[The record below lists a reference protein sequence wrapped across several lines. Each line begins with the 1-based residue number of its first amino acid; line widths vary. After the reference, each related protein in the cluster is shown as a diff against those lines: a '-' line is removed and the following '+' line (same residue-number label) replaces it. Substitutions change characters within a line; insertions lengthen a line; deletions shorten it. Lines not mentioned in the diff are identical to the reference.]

1 MAWDTL
7 QPTNTTKIRN
17 LGVVIRPNWAAIQ
30 TADSSFT
37 PDGLNFKNR
46 TTATVPIDP
55 AAIATAYIAY
65 CKESAAG
72 FPELYGVDA
81 SSNIVQLTEQG
92 RMGGPSTNVTLNNF
106 KFGTDAT
113 TYTRNNIVYAY
124 GRFTSA
130 GGTVIANNC
139 SIVRLSTGLYRVTL
153 NPVATN
159 TLYVPIATAFDEG
172 NSRCCKINV
181 LSASQFTI
189 RIVNDDGTDRDTGGF
204 FHVVGGF

>member
-30 TADSSFT
+30 TADSTFT
-37 PDGLNFKNR
+37 PDAFNFKNR
-46 TTATVPIDP
+46 TPSVVPIDP

-72 FPELYGVDA
+72 FPELYGIDA

-92 RMGGPSTNVTLNNF
+92 RMGGPNTNITINNIN
-106 KFGTDAT
+106 FGTDT
-113 TYTRNNIVYAY
+113 TNYTRNNIVYAY

-130 GGTVIANNC
+130 GGTVVANNC
-139 SIVRLSTGLYRVTL
+139 SIARISTGLYEVTL
-153 NPVATN
+153 NPVANNTN
-159 TLYVPIATAFDEG
+159 YVPVANAFDEG
-172 NSRCCKINV
+172 NCRVCKINV
-181 LSASQFTI
+181 ISTSKFRI
-189 RIVNDDGTDRDTGGF
+189 RIVNDDGDNRDTGGF